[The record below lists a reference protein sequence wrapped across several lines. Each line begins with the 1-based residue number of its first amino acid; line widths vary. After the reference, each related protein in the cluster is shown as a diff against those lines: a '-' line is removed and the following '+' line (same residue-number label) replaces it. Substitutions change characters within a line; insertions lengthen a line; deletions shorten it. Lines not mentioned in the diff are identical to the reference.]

1 MIKVREVGIAK
12 EVMAGDVSPVAMF
25 FSESLSKPL
34 TKAWKNRQHFV
45 RAIIMEKLSLNLN
58 TSFTKKQLIQ
68 YDKSLLIG

>member
-45 RAIIMEKLSLNLN
+45 RAIIMGEIKPQFKHILHEE
-58 TSFTKKQLIQ
+58 TVHPV
-68 YDKSLLIG
+68 